1 MALTK
6 VIGSGLGAVTQDG
19 AATFNE
25 GSADVDFRIES
36 NNDANAFFV
45 EGETG
50 NVAIGTNDPTVQDA
64 GMRMLHIHNSA
75 TDGTGRSS
83 LKLTNGDSTLAAS
96 RGAII
101 TLDDAAQLTI
111 GAFES
116 AGKTIF
122 TTGGTTTRV
131 TIDENGIITKP
142 YQPSFLVQPSTAQNN
157 IGEGT
162 QIVVAFGTERFDVG
176 SNFASNTFTAP
187 VTGKYLLNFAL
198 FVVDIDNAPSYFE
211 TYLVTSN
218 RSYYNTIDPRGF
230 DQDPAYWTFTNCVV
244 ADMDAN
250 DTSSIQFNI
259 HNGGTVQSDIQT
271 LSHFSGYLLG

>member
-6 VIGSGLGAVTQDG
+6 VIGNGLGAVTQDG